1 MQIFTNRRTK
11 VTYIQEFPDAKSDDE
26 FGCCIDL
33 AVGYSAGRWEGD
45 TFVVQSTGFDERTWV
60 DHFGNPH
67 SYEMRLE
74 ERYHRLDRDNLEL
87 VMTLTD
93 PKTYTKPWVSER
105 KVFKLAPANVE
116 IQELFCVPSEEESFN
131 QRVRDPA
138 GGVIRK

>member
-1 MQIFTNRRTK
+1 MSNAGEECRR
-11 VTYIQEFPDAKSDDE
+11 
-26 FGCCIDL
+26 G
-33 AVGYSAGRWEGD
+33 
-45 TFVVQSTGFDERTWV
+45 
-60 DHFGNPH
+60 
-67 SYEMRLE
+67 M
-74 ERYHRLDRDNLEL
+74 L

-138 GGVIRK
+138 GLSGNRFGRGLHGLRGWCAIKNH